1 MKVIAED
8 ALYNLGQDLG
18 NNFNKGITAFAN
30 KAGKQMNKS

>member
-18 NNFNKGITAFAN
+18 TTLIKELQHLQI
-30 KAGKQMNKS
+30 KQENR